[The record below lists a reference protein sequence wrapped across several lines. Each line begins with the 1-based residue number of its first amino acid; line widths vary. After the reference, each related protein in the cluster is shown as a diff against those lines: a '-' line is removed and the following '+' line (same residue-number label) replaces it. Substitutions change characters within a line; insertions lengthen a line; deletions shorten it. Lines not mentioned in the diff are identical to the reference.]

1 MEENKKNVSTRKVY
15 QNAHEIAEDWLK
27 KIKYTRL
34 KNFNN
39 VFSID
44 EDSIGKENLILEK
57 IKIECL
63 RTPLEFFKVYLNLL
77 RT

>member
-1 MEENKKNVSTRKVY
+1 LEENKKNVSTRKVY

-27 KIKYTRL
+27 KIKYTGL
-34 KNFNN
+34 KNLAMYFQLMNA
-39 VFSID
+39 
-44 EDSIGKENLILEK
+44 LLEKKIQFEKK
-57 IKIECL
+57 IKIGCL